1 MFCSQILFIFESS
14 LKGRTVRSKTM
25 ENHFFKRIDISS
37 ASTNSRTGLRD
48 FVIENPAY
56 LPELCSLALNTN
68 YKNHYKG
75 VWILEMIAE
84 KQTELLSPHIDAI
97 CDTFPKIKNDSAIR
111 GMSRVAYFLGTSSK
125 IKLTETQEEKI
136 IEICLDWLIR
146 DERVA
151 TKVYAMKALE
161 YFGKKHLWINE
172 ELSNIINKDYASQS
186 AGYKAAAREVL
197 KKMK

>member
-1 MFCSQILFIFESS
+1 
-14 LKGRTVRSKTM
+14 M
-25 ENHFFKRIDISS
+25 ENAFFKRIDTSN
-37 ASTNSRTGLRD
+37 ASTNCRTALRD

-56 LPELCSLALNTN
+56 LNELCDIALNTN

-84 KQTELLSPHIDAI
+84 KHIILLSNYTSAI
-97 CDTFPKIKNDSAIR
+97 CDSFPNIKNESAIR
-111 GMSRVAYFLGTSSK
+111 GMSRVAYFLGTTTQ
-125 IKLTETQEEKI
+125 IKLTESQIEKL

-151 TKVYAMKALE
+151 AKVYAMKTLS
-161 YFGKKHLWINE
+161 YLGRKQPWIND
-172 ELSNIINKDYASQS
+172 ELNSIIEKDYAAQS

-197 KKMK
+197 KKIK

>member
-1 MFCSQILFIFESS
+1 MI
-14 LKGRTVRSKTM
+14 
-25 ENHFFKRIDISS
+25 FFKRIDNSN
-37 ASTNSRTGLRD
+37 ASTNCRNDLRD
-48 FVIENPAY
+48 FVIENPTH
-56 LPELCSLALNTN
+56 LPELCSIALNTN

-84 KQTELLSPHIDAI
+84 KQIELLSPHIDAI
-97 CDTFPKIKNDSAIR
+97 CATFPMIKNDSAIR

-125 IKLTETQEEKI
+125 ITLTESQEEKI

-151 TKVYAMKALE
+151 PKVYAMKALQCLSQ
-161 YFGKKHLWINE
+161 KHHWIKD
-172 ELSNIINKDYASQS
+172 ELYTIIEKDYANQS

-197 KKMK
+197 KKMKSK

>member
-1 MFCSQILFIFESS
+1 
-14 LKGRTVRSKTM
+14 M
-25 ENHFFKRIDISS
+25 ETIFFKRIDSS
-37 ASTNSRTGLRD
+37 NAGTNCRNGLRD
-48 FVIENPAY
+48 FVLQHPEY
-56 LPELCSLALNTN
+56 LDELCAMALDTN

-84 KQTELLSPHIDAI
+84 KQTGLLSGYADSI
-97 CDTFPKIKNDSAIR
+97 CGSFASIRNDSAIR
-111 GMSRVAYFLGTSSK
+111 GMSRVAFFLGTSAK

-151 TKVYAMKALE
+151 CKVYAMKTLD
-161 YFGKKHLWINE
+161 YLSGKHPWIKD
-172 ELSNIINKDYASQS
+172 ELHNIIDKDYAAQS